1 MLATE
6 LTSNK
11 VNCFLQYRMHKEVG
25 FLSVEGDA
33 NYSFFFQMH
42 WKFLGQKSLLK
53 PLMRL

>member
-6 LTSNK
+6 LKSNK
-11 VNCFLQYRMHKEVG
+11 INCFLQYRMHKEVG

-42 WKFLGQKSLLK
+42 QKFLGQKSLLE
-53 PLMRL
+53 PSMRL